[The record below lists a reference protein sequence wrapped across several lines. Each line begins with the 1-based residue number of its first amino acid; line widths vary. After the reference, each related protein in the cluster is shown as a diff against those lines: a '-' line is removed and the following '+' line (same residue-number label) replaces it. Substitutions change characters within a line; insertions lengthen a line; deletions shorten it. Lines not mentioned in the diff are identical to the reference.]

1 MTLFSSFADLDLE
14 LEAILSVSENWT
26 TYMLGG
32 AVGAFFFM
40 TLLKPEVFEEL
51 RNCCEVLPTI

>member
-1 MTLFSSFADLDLE
+1 LDLE
-14 LEAILSVSENWT
+14 LEGIFSVSENWT

-32 AVGAFFFM
+32 AAGAFFFM